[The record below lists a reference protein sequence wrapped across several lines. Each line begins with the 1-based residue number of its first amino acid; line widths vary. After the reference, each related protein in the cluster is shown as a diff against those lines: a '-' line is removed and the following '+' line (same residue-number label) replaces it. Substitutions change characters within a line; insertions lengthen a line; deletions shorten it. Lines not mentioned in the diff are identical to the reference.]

1 MKRTTN
7 NLAPARK
14 DLAARPMLPVSQPG
28 GGDFNE
34 GNMKTVMS
42 KEINSSGIRKHFG
55 ENTELEILGTIGSG
69 DDKMTLYR
77 SCTGQEVIETNGDP
91 CWDSEHGFQE
101 VREQIMGVE

>member
-1 MKRTTN
+1 
-7 NLAPARK
+7 
-14 DLAARPMLPVSQPG
+14 MLPVSQPG

-77 SCTGQEVIETNGDP
+77 SRTGQEVIETNGDP
-91 CWDSEHGFQE
+91 CWDSEHGFQGA
-101 VREQIMGVE
+101 REQIMGVE

>member
-1 MKRTTN
+1 MKRNLNT
-7 NLAPARK
+7 LAPARK
-14 DLAARPMLPVSQPG
+14 SAASRSLSPVSQPG

-55 ENTELEILGTIGSG
+55 ENTELEILGTTGSG